1 MGSYGEMGFS
11 KLENRGVKIFLRNF
25 QGHLLGEFRIE
36 WVFVHPD
43 PMSAVTCRRGEKK
56 RTWTLSGN
64 AWFLENREGVIGSS
78 WNFADKLLGPRGP

>member
-11 KLENRGVKIFLRNF
+11 KLENRGVKIFRRNF
-25 QGHLLGEFRIE
+25 PGKLLGEFRVE

-56 RTWTLSGN
+56 RKWTLSGY

-78 WNFADKLLGPRGP
+78 WNFVDKLLGPRGP

>member
-11 KLENRGVKIFLRNF
+11 KLENRGVKISRRNF
-25 QGHLLGEFRIE
+25 PGKLLGEFRVE

-56 RTWTLSGN
+56 KNMNIKWLCVVSGKQGRSYRIELK
-64 AWFLENREGVIGSS
+64 F
-78 WNFADKLLGPRGP
+78 RG